1 MTYLGKKFENLIMY
15 DDIKTLAEG
24 LKEVA
29 REKPD
34 VVIDDYIQL
43 IRLDEI
49 KKDRRFEIE
58 DIMLEYKWI
67 SKKVGCS
74 SILVSQLNREIERRI
89 DAKPKLSDFAESG
102 VIEQTAEAA
111 YFIYY
116 PFAVD
121 DQENDPHEVEIICQK
136 ARFGELGSYTM
147 GFNGDKCRVYFDRQE
162 AIRAMKPEK

>member
-1 MTYLGKKFENLIMY
+1 
-15 DDIKTLAEG
+15 
-24 LKEVA
+24 
-29 REKPD
+29 
-34 VVIDDYIQL
+34 
-43 IRLDEI
+43 
-49 KKDRRFEIE
+49 
-58 DIMLEYKWI
+58 MLEYKWI

-116 PFAVD
+116 PFAVN